1 MRHSV
6 SVGLGALRRSR
17 PNDVAGARGEVEPM
31 SECASKRSVRR
42 ERDEVR
48 RRDDGERVDSSTIR
62 MTVSGLTTTDA
73 GDDATQG
80 RRESVDH
87 RAREIAAST

>member
-1 MRHSV
+1 
-6 SVGLGALRRSR
+6 
-17 PNDVAGARGEVEPM
+17 M
-31 SECASKRSVRR
+31 SECASKRSARR

-87 RAREIAAST
+87 RAREIAASA

>member
-1 MRHSV
+1 
-6 SVGLGALRRSR
+6 
-17 PNDVAGARGEVEPM
+17 M

-73 GDDATQG
+73 SDDATQG

-87 RAREIAAST
+87 RAREIAASA

>member
-1 MRHSV
+1 MLAVAVVTGAPSSASRSSDAGSRGADMFVRHSV
-6 SVGLGALRRSR
+6 TAGLGALRRSR

-48 RRDDGERVDSSTIR
+48 RRDDGERVDF
-62 MTVSGLTTTDA
+62 V
-73 GDDATQG
+73 DDC
-80 RRESVDH
+80 V
-87 RAREIAAST
+87 